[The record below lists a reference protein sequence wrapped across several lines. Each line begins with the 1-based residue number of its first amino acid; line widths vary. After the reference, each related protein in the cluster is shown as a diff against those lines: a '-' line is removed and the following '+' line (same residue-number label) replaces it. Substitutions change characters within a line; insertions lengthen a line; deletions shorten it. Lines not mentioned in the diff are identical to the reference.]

1 MNEERPEKYLP
12 QVEEELEDARG
23 VIRIRILKNNR
34 QHNGQ
39 KKSTKG
45 QTKIYKAYTQNLR
58 SRNTNPT
65 KTGGER
71 YKWAC

>member
-12 QVEEELEDARG
+12 QVEEEFEDARG

-39 KKSTKG
+39 KKVQKDKQRSTKL
-45 QTKIYKAYTQNLR
+45 TH
-58 SRNTNPT
+58 
-65 KTGGER
+65 KT
-71 YKWAC
+71 